1 MKIKLTFIT
10 IHHFLF
16 FYGFYLLGLWYIPF
30 VLLSGFIFVRI
41 INEEILHKGIAHN
54 MYKSHKILDWVWALA
69 AVLLGQGSSIGW
81 ATIHRQ
87 HHAFTDTDRDPQS
100 PYHQPVWKVYAG
112 LFYTQ
117 KRNPTMIEN
126 LTRSTAHVFTKK
138 YYYILH
144 FSICMI
150 LFLIN
155 PLILIMLI
163 SPGVVYGFHALGWT
177 NAFSHLYG
185 EKIDGSE
192 GRNLWWVSMLCF
204 TREQH
209 ADHHHSPIST
219 KHILFKKMLR

>member
-1 MKIKLTFIT
+1 MKLKLTFIT

-16 FYGFYLLGLWYIPF
+16 LYGFYLLGLWYIPF

-54 MYKSHKILDWVWALA
+54 MYKSHKVLDWFWALS
-69 AVLLGQGSSIGW
+69 AVLLGQGSSMGW

-117 KRNPTMIEN
+117 ERNPSMIEN
-126 LTRSTAHVFTKK
+126 LTRSNAHVFTKK
-138 YYYILH
+138 YYHTLH
-144 FSICMI
+144 FSICML

-163 SPGVVYGFHALGWT
+163 SPGVVYGFHALGWI

-185 EKIDGSE
+185 EKIDGTE
-192 GRNLWWVSMLCF
+192 GRNLRWVSILTF

-209 ADHHHSPIST
+209 ADHHHSPVST
-219 KHILFKKMLR
+219 KHILFKKMLH

>member
-1 MKIKLTFIT
+1 MAIKLSFIT
-10 IHHFLF
+10 IHHFIF
-16 FYGFYLLGLWYIPF
+16 FYGCYLLNLWYIPF

-54 MYKSHKILDWVWALA
+54 LYKSHKVFDWVWALS

-87 HHAFTDTDRDPQS
+87 HHAFTDTERDPQS

-112 LFYTQ
+112 LFYT
-117 KRNPTMIEN
+117 NPNNPAMIEN
-126 LTRSTAHVFTKK
+126 LLQSKAHVFTKK

-144 FSICMI
+144 FLICLL
-150 LFLIN
+150 LFLIS
-155 PLILIMLI
+155 PWILIAFV
-163 SPGVVYGFHALGWT
+163 SPGVVYGFHALGWI

-185 EKIDGSE
+185 EKIDGVQ
-192 GRNLWWVSMLCF
+192 GRNLWWASTLTF

-209 ADHHHSPIST
+209 ADHHYKPVST
-219 KHILFKKMLR
+219 EHILFKKMLR